1 MGTSRITL
9 VLPEKKNRRMGRDG
23 IVGSCLKD
31 RYTRPLCLQTQFP
44 KVFKLNTKNACGLKN
59 HCGRSK
65 RLGIDGV
72 VGVTRGP

>member
-31 RYTRPLCLQTQFP
+31 TRPLCLQTQFP
-44 KVFKLNTKNACGLKN
+44 KVFKLNTKNALWSQESLWKVKETG
-59 HCGRSK
+59 
-65 RLGIDGV
+65 D
-72 VGVTRGP
+72 